1 MVTPNEVMIGT
12 PFPEKD
18 LPVRWRANLTT
29 KNNNSGLK
37 APLRLFLP
45 WPFLAQENLLP

>member
-29 KNNNSGLK
+29 QNNSGLK
-37 APLRLFLP
+37 APLRLFLL
-45 WPFLAQENLLP
+45 WLFLAQENLLP